1 MVIVS
6 AERGGGIEEIVVS
19 GQWSVDSNGNSNGE
33 YPISNTQYPI
43 MKDRNNSIA
52 RLWRQGHQPLTR
64 HFVPPSPEGE
74 G

>member
-6 AERGGGIEEIVVS
+6 AEWGGGIEEIVVS
-19 GQWSVDSNGNSNGE
+19 VQWSVDSNGNSNGE

-43 MKDRNNSIA
+43 MKDGFRWGKQRKI
-52 RLWRQGHQPLTR
+52 GGCPY
-64 HFVPPSPEGE
+64 FKGE